1 MRTAVALLLC
11 VALPATFALI
21 QDEINNKLLKIEED
35 CAKKCG
41 VSLFAIELIRYY
53 QFVPYKEKLSVWAF
67 CMMVKYNV
75 VSINCYELNTLSF
88 VCTLNGYSSQ
98 IKKDGTVNMDKMS
111 LKVFGDPDSVRRTFE
126 ICKTKTGQDKITLGR
141 TMMNCYLKNYEMVM
155 SRYPRKLMKF

>member
-75 VSINCYELNTLSF
+75 
-88 VCTLNGYSSQ
+88 
-98 IKKDGTVNMDKMS
+98 KDGTVNMDKMS